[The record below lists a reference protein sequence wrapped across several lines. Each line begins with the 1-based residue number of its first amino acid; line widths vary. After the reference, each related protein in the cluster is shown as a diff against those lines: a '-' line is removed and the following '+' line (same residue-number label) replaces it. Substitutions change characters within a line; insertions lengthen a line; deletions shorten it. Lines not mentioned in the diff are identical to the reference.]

1 MKPSTLSEKGSYSF
15 SDYIELINY
24 VEDIL
29 NYFGYSF
36 QRQECDWER
45 SNYPDEQLDAL
56 KSRIKKSQPYI
67 SMTSEAAKREFMI
80 APILIEVVSYT
91 HAQLKVEFPLVVNEQ
106 LKGIVDYYL
115 ESKNNC
121 LIIEAKKGELEKGF
135 IQLAAELIALD
146 KWLENKTHKLYGA
159 VSMGNIW
166 QFCILD
172 RETKLFTQDLN
183 IWRVPADLED
193 LLKILIGILSI

>member
-1 MKPSTLSEKGSYSF
+1 MKPSTLSEKGSYNF
-15 SDYIELINY
+15 SDYIEIINY

-56 KSRIKKSQPYI
+56 KSRIKESQPYI

-121 LIIEAKKGELEKGF
+121 LIIEAGELEKGF

-183 IWRVPADLED
+183 IWRVPADLDD